1 MNLNREEALSLAQE
15 ISKTE
20 VEHVELM
27 IFPPFV
33 YLDGISNLLTDHV
46 ELGAQDFHFESKG
59 AFTGEVSIEQL
70 RSVGT
75 EIVLIGHSERRELF
89 HESPALL
96 KQKVDAAVEKGM
108 PFIFCCGEPLNIR
121 KSGRELEFVKTQL
134 IESLFH
140 LDPVHMSHAV
150 IAYEPIWA
158 IGTGETASAQQAEDM
173 HAAIRTWLIEHYGS
187 EVAESVP
194 ILYGGSCKPDN
205 AKELFSCEN
214 VDGGLIGGASL
225 VASDFIAIAQSF

>member
-1 MNLNREEALSLAQE
+1 MNLNREEALHLAQE

-27 IFPPFV
+27 IFPPFI
-33 YLDGISNLLTDHV
+33 YLDGIASSLADHI
-46 ELGAQDFHFESKG
+46 ELGAQDFYFESKG
-59 AFTGEVSIEQL
+59 AFTGEVSLDQL

-75 EIVLIGHSERRELF
+75 EVVLIGHSERRELF
-89 HESPALL
+89 HESSVFL

-121 KSGRELEFVKTQL
+121 KSGRELDFVKTQL

-140 LDPVHMSHAV
+140 LDPVHMAQAV

-158 IGTGETASAQQAEDM
+158 IGTGETASAQQAEEM
-173 HAAIRTWLIEHYGS
+173 HAAIRSWLAEYYGS
-187 EVAESVP
+187 EVAGSVP
-194 ILYGGSCKPDN
+194 VLYGGSCKPDN